1 MSNYTRENVKLAR
14 QIIEDP
20 QTTWSTVFEPVYGA
34 VVSQDF
40 LPAYKKATRS
50 YASALQFVLLFKYF
64 DHFGLSKFAKGEY
77 TLSEAEQYWLNIL
90 GQVPDFKTPFG
101 TYRFVLYYPGGSNFY
116 TVLNARP
123 VMGVSVTNT
132 DYEPPFA
139 TVVGLPEEFNLPSF
153 IETFEDDNGI
163 IEGAILTYTTYP
175 SGAKLPT
182 GVQFS
187 NNGYREKYL
196 SEYRKSDYHPVS
208 GIETG
213 QLDIL
218 EGGFGLY
225 SPKDIDYIF
234 TTKVVNSEDF
244 NVDVIHRRVEHTQ
257 ESVVKALKSLSK
269 SM

>member
-1 MSNYTRENVKLAR
+1 MSNYTRENIKLAR
-14 QIIEDP
+14 QIVKDP

-40 LPAYKKATRS
+40 LPAYKKASRS

-64 DHFGLSKFAKGEY
+64 DHFGLSKLYKGEY
-77 TLSEAEQYWLNIL
+77 TLSEAEQQWLHIL
-90 GQVPDFKTPFG
+90 GQVPDFKTSFG
-101 TYRFVLYYPGGSNFY
+101 TYRFVLHYPGGPNFY

-123 VMGVSVTNT
+123 VSGISITNT

-139 TVVGLPEEFNLPSF
+139 TVECLPEEFNLPSF
-153 IETFEDDNGI
+153 VETFEDDNSA
-163 IEGAILTYTTYP
+163 IEGAMLTYTTYP
-175 SGAKLPT
+175 SGVQLPT
-182 GVQFS
+182 GVQFA
-187 NNGYREKYL
+187 NQGYREKYL
-196 SEYRKSDYHPVS
+196 DDYRQSDYHPVV

-213 QLDIL
+213 QLNIL

-225 SPKDIDYIF
+225 NPKDIDYVF
-234 TTKVVNSEDF
+234 ATKVVDPEDF
-244 NVDVIHRRVEHTQ
+244 NTDVIYRRVEHTQ